1 MKQLLYGF
9 ITFFMIPLVS
19 SVHAQKAY
27 IGIFGGPNFADLEI
41 ASKDETWTDF
51 DVKSKTKFGAGG
63 FFGISL
69 NKYISIQL
77 EPMYVGKGG
86 VFTEPPIPDINI
98 KSNQLEFPV
107 IMKVGIGEKVRPYII
122 GGMWISF
129 VLDASIE
136 TEVAGLLL
144 VGDLTKIIKR
154 TEYGVLSG
162 AGISIPVW
170 IGSVFIEGQYAL
182 GLTNLNKGGYLDLE
196 YHNLAIAG
204 IQTNPEDKIKT
215 KGFRIMFGY
224 QLPLGIQ

>member
-9 ITFFMIPLVS
+9 ITFFMLPLVS

-41 ASKDETWTDF
+41 ASKEATWTDL
-51 DVKSKTKFGAGG
+51 DIKSKTKFCGGG

-69 NKYISIQL
+69 NKYMSIQL

-86 VFTEPPIPDINI
+86 IFTETSTPDINI

-136 TEVAGLLL
+136 TQLAGIQL
-144 VGDLTKIIKR
+144 VGDLTKIIKKK
-154 TEYGVLSG
+154 EFGALSG
-162 AGISIPVW
+162 AGISVPVW
-170 IGSVFIEGQYAL
+170 RGSAFVEGRYAL

-196 YHNLAIAG
+196 YHNLTVAG

-224 QLPLGIQ
+224 QLPLGI